1 MPRSPRRPQPRHVD
15 AERLRLT
22 IPSRAAAA
30 ALLGIATVLA
40 VLGVAVLSGGAVG
53 QGSAALKADHIAA
66 DAADATAA
74 GQRETDEASPDVRS
88 ASDSAPEHVAESRT
102 FYRVVE
108 AVHIERAPKPE
119 KKERLALAERA
130 EKEQAAEPSIPDFG
144 VAMLN
149 ILGSN
154 HTQGGKGGYA
164 PGTSRAHSATQMLL
178 ARDASIIGFSEIQRD
193 QLAVFTN
200 NAPGYAVYPGTS
212 LGSPGIPTTVAWN
225 TAVWELVEAHTV
237 TIPFVGQQRPAP
249 VVRLAHVESGAEIW
263 VMNIHNS
270 PGGMEAEREH
280 AEAIELAKIRELEAT
295 GIPIILTGDFNEKQE
310 ALCDFTA
317 TSLESA
323 VGGGYCYPP
332 PQPMRVDWIFASEGF
347 SVNSW
352 DVTRTAPVPYITD
365 HAALFAR
372 LSLR

>member
-15 AERLRLT
+15 PERLRLT
-22 IPSRAAAA
+22 TPSRPVAA
-30 ALLGIATVLA
+30 ALLGVATVLA
-40 VLGVAVLSGGAVG
+40 VLGVAVLSGGAVS
-53 QGSAALKADHIAA
+53 QGSSALKADQMAA
-66 DAADATAA
+66 EAAAA
-74 GQRETDEASPDVRS
+74 ERPEADRASPDARS
-88 ASDSAPEHVAESRT
+88 VSDPAPEPVAKAPT

-108 AVHIERAPKPE
+108 AVHIKRAPKPE
-119 KKERLALAERA
+119 KQERLTLAERA
-130 EKEQAAEPSIPDFG
+130 EEEQEAEPSIPDFG

-200 NAPGYAVYPGTS
+200 NAPGYGVYPGTS
-212 LGSPGIPTTVAWN
+212 LGSPGIPTTVAWD
-225 TAVWELVEAHTV
+225 TSVWELVEAHTV
-237 TIPFVGQQRPAP
+237 TIPFSGQQRPAP
-249 VVRLAHVESGAEIW
+249 VVKLAHVATGAEIW

-270 PGGMEAEREH
+270 PGGMEAERER
-280 AEAIELAKIRELEAT
+280 AEAIELAKVRELEAT

-332 PQPMRVDWIFASEGF
+332 PQPMRVDWIFASEVF

-352 DVTRTAPVPYITD
+352 DVTRAAPVPYITD